1 MNLSHIVCPH
11 CNTVNRIATERLPGN
26 PRCGKCKQPL
36 FQGQPLELTAGNFQQ
51 HISRTE
57 IPIIVD
63 FWAPWCGPCKIMAPA
78 FAKVAVQIE
87 PRARLAKL
95 NTEQEQSI
103 GAQFSIRSIPTMVI
117 FKNGREV
124 MRQSGAMSEIDIV
137 RWINNSI

>member
-1 MNLSHIVCPH
+1 
-11 CNTVNRIATERLPGN
+11 
-26 PRCGKCKQPL
+26 
-36 FQGQPLELTAGNFQQ
+36 
-51 HISRTE
+51 
-57 IPIIVD
+57 
-63 FWAPWCGPCKIMAPA
+63 MAPA